1 MNVKD
6 TSIIKAKTNRVEK
19 KKKLLTDSH
28 AKEFRY
34 ASSDTKVATVTKTGV
49 IKAVGSGTCKVYVYS
64 RNGYAKK
71 ITVTVR

>member
-6 TSIIKAKTNRVEK
+6 VSLIKAKTNRVAK

-34 ASSDTKVATVTKTGV
+34 ASTDKKVATVSKTGI
-49 IKAVGSGTCKVYVYS
+49 IKAVGSGTCTVYVYS